1 MPRVHRSITSQTGA
15 PRELAPRPTDYRWSS
30 AKTWANGV
38 NNPLTID
45 RVSVPSLTV
54 LDGLWIQTDAVRHAH
69 AAREH
74 ATQLNIPSY

>member
-15 PRELAPRPTDYRWSS
+15 PRGLAPRPREYRWSS

-54 LDGLWIQTDAVRHAH
+54 LDGLWIQ
-69 AAREH
+69 
-74 ATQLNIPSY
+74 S